1 MPDGTPTGARTGP
14 ITGTTGGLRYTLN
27 AGYVD
32 LTGLLGLDGLF
43 CGSALNLSSVQSQ
56 LQDFRTDWDLAN
68 PDASHADRAVGFIG
82 PENSAG
88 GGASPCAEGYAFVN
102 GTEAWARA
110 VPDGAAPSKTGP
122 ITALEIC
129 HTFGCVS
136 PAAIN
141 FDGAYHSIFTNAD
154 NQAGDAERAYN
165 VLDRRYLADDHT
177 ATNVVNPYTN
187 ANTVM
192 ERSDWSLIQCKLG
205 GTATTECSSPGST
218 GTLIGV
224 AAGPAFAFRGS
235 TDDTPAGT
243 LVNSYFDLGI
253 ARTAPPTASEYH
265 LLQLEGVVI
274 RGDHPI
280 QVGPVQ
286 AHADDDEVHA
296 DTDTFSAVVP
306 FDQRTTRIEFRKGSQ
321 LLWSRTRNNPPVL
334 TSVSSTFAPGGEVR
348 LTENIP
354 DDEHPALSSQGW
366 IAWTQGDDP
375 GDVEVAKLGFL
386 GNAVTVNVGPPAR
399 TIQRGTLR
407 GTGSRS

>member
-1 MPDGTPTGARTGP
+1 MGA
-14 ITGTTGGLRYTLN
+14 
-27 AGYVD
+27 
-32 LTGLLGLDGLF
+32 
-43 CGSALNLSSVQSQ
+43 CSA
-56 LQDFRTDWDLAN
+56 RRR
-68 PDASHADRAVGFIG
+68 P
-82 PENSAG
+82 
-88 GGASPCAEGYAFVN
+88 
-102 GTEAWARA
+102 
-110 VPDGAAPSKTGP
+110 PSKTGP

-375 GDVEVAKLGFL
+375 GDVEVAKIGFL
-386 GNAVTVNVGPPAR
+386 GNAVTVNVGPAGTDDPAWHPAGNRLAFVADGVLYTVDCQHQRQHRGARHAAGASTATRSTARPSATRR
-399 TIQRGTLR
+399 TRPTAAR
-407 GTGSRS
+407 SPSRARVRSGRSTRAAAASRQS